1 MLKPWMW
8 LAFSVFI
15 AIASYQVGFNRGKL
29 ANMDADKQR
38 LTTLIERE
46 VNSKTPV
53 VNDKP
58 PTGIS
63 EAIDADGESESLLTN
78 SQDVEET
85 VSPLENTVVELEKSA
100 EAGRETRDAQRDF
113 VDNYDYTQLNEEA
126 ATHFEDFFALQP
138 NGDKV
143 DLQSL
148 RCDDKQCQLIGQ
160 YNGPHDELGAMIDAM
175 REQDWWNYT
184 GTSSSTQSDNNVTHF
199 VLFLQRAN
207 ATSEAGH

>member
-46 VNSKTPV
+46 LNINAPVPHEEALSKSPE
-53 VNDKP
+53 N
-58 PTGIS
+58 
-63 EAIDADGESESLLTN
+63 IDAQSESESLLTN
-78 SQDVEET
+78 SQVANEAML
-85 VSPLENTVVELEKSA
+85 PIENTVARLEKSA
-100 EAGRETRDAQRDF
+100 EAGRQTRDAQRDF

-126 ATHFEDFFALQP
+126 VTHFEDFFALQP

-148 RCDDKQCQLIGQ
+148 RCDNKQCQLIGQ
-160 YNGPHDELGAMIDAM
+160 YNGPHDELGAMVDAM

-184 GTSSSTQSDNNVTHF
+184 STSSSTQSDNNVTHF